1 MHPSS
6 LNDTFRTISVRNSVV
21 AGMSLSTIVEAQT
34 LSNVQGAIGCVE
46 LVKTVSPWMTDTILT
61 KAPIIQDPKDPSA
74 PHSILKQPA
83 GINFRR
89 CGEEVLQKKSQRE
102 KKFLNGVL
110 ENLEV
115 LLRCEKRRKLHESEN
130 FEVSIIDEKHL
141 LSAPKDKRKLNTTLG
156 LRGVIAKQKIR
167 AGSPV
172 VYSAQYMNEDQWF
185 AAVQGLAGYL
195 AIEFNLCP
203 EDACLE
209 AAQRLAAYAFPI
221 VEFQSEVFRVPA
233 YGAGNVCVMINH
245 DETFFNMK
253 SFRPPLID
261 EKGKPVAAVTVYY
274 TCRDIE
280 QGEQLLV
287 NYGDKYKIQ
296 RFFEKREAV
305 HF

>member
-46 LVKTVSPWMTDTILT
+46 LVKTVSPWMTDT
-61 KAPIIQDPKDPSA
+61 PSA

-102 KKFLNGVL
+102 KKFW
-110 ENLEV
+110 
-115 LLRCEKRRKLHESEN
+115 
-130 FEVSIIDEKHL
+130 
-141 LSAPKDKRKLNTTLG
+141 
-156 LRGVIAKQKIR
+156 

-233 YGAGNVCVMINH
+233 YGAA
-245 DETFFNMK
+245 
-253 SFRPPLID
+253 PPSRSTT
-261 EKGKPVAAVTVYY
+261 PVEISNKASN
-274 TCRDIE
+274 C
-280 QGEQLLV
+280 
-287 NYGDKYKIQ
+287 
-296 RFFEKREAV
+296 
-305 HF
+305 